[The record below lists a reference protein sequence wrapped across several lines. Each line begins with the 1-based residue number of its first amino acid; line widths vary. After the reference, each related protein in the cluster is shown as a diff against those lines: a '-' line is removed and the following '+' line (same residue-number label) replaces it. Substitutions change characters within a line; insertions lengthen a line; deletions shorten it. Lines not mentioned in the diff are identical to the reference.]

1 MEQSLIVSGPNDSN
15 NKFGLDAN
23 TDDDDDKFWLFDDD
37 NENDDIEDDDV
48 FSSKLYDGWD
58 YKKDFGEDA

>member
-48 FSSKLYDGWD
+48 FSSKLYDG
-58 YKKDFGEDA
+58 